1 MYCLFSE
8 KYSRLLLQH
17 ETKFIMNIYHVIG
30 VLPNVA
36 QCKGALTAEKH
47 FVHTKPDISK
57 SFSFRFCLLS
67 SQSIFSPFLN

>member
-57 SFSFRFCLLS
+57 
-67 SQSIFSPFLN
+67 